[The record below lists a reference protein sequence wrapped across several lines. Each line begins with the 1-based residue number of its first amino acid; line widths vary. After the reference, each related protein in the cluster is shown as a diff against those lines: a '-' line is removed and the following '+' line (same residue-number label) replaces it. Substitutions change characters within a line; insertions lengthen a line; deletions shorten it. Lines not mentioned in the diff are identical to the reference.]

1 MQETNVPIPNQ
12 DAEVFH
18 PAPEIVANANVQN
31 VDQVRRE
38 AATDLEGYWSRRAG
52 ELEWYRKW
60 GKVLDESAKP
70 FFKWFV
76 GGKTNIVLNAL
87 DRHVKTWR
95 RNKLAA

>member
-12 DAEVFH
+12 DAEVFR
-18 PAPEIVANANVQN
+18 PAPEIVAHANVQN
-31 VDQVRRE
+31 LEQVRRE
-38 AATDLEGYWSRRAG
+38 AAENLEGYWERRAG

-60 GKVLDESAKP
+60 DKVLDESAKP

-87 DRHVKTWR
+87 DRHVKTEPTPITR
-95 RNKLAA
+95 